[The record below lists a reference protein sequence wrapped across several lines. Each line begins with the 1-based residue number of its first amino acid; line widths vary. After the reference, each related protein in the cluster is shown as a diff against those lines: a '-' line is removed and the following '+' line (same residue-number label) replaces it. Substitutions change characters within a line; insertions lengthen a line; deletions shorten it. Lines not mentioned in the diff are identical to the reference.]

1 MESRKVSP
9 DQNYASGDLRCSVRA
24 SAIEAGEPLPWQHAQ
39 RLPYSLTTAVVAILR
54 RAFRDESGVRH
65 GSAQGLPSMGVRTH
79 LDHGPPNPGRAAAR
93 PPPSSSPRHESTR
106 AIASARQCIRTQR
119 CPERHHLP
127 QTLTFDTAQSPCSRR
142 QRPFPFTCS
151 SARHPVNAHSE
162 GHPTRIASKLRAPR
176 CAPAK
181 PHLNALQRGFPSVFR
196 YLASPSP
203 SDGGPRIPPES
214 SHLMRK
220 PLSPLPWTEQWRSP
234 PKNLTLLLDC
244 RLELVSPCW
253 LAKGFIDSGNSLPI
267 RGMPI
272 A

>member
-1 MESRKVSP
+1 MRPAIFVVACGLGHRGRRTIAVAARSAPPVFAHHSRCRYFATSVSRRIG
-9 DQNYASGDLRCSVRA
+9 ASPWLGAGPTQSGRAHPFRPWPAKPRARCR
-24 SAIEAGEPLPWQHAQ
+24 P
-39 RLPYSLTTAVVAILR
+39 TTA
-54 RAFRDESGVRH
+54 
-65 GSAQGLPSMGVRTH
+65 
-79 LDHGPPNPGRAAAR
+79 
-93 PPPSSSPRHESTR
+93 SSSPRHESTR

-234 PKNLTLLLDC
+234 PEKPHPSARLPTRARLTM
-244 RLELVSPCW
+244 LVS
-253 LAKGFIDSGNSLPI
+253 
-267 RGMPI
+267 
-272 A
+272 